1 MATSQHPSLK
11 LNSPSY
17 VDPMYYKWP
26 LQTGSGVERH
36 DSGIEILDTI
46 RMVCEDM
53 PEIKAA
59 LENIVLHE
67 IDTSDYASMRNV
79 CDIYNKAIDSVAGL
93 VSFTHG
99 ISLFRSNLNN
109 KSIFSLSRCFVFV

>member
-1 MATSQHPSLK
+1 
-11 LNSPSY
+11 
-17 VDPMYYKWP
+17 MYYKWP

-67 IDTSDYASMRNV
+67 TDTSDYASMRNV
-79 CDIYNKAIDSVAGL
+79 CDIYNKAIDSIAGL
-93 VSFTHG
+93 VSFIHG
-99 ISLFRSNLNN
+99 FFFLFRSNLNN
-109 KSIFSLSRCFVFV
+109 KSIFGSFISFFVWNLGKWHFVN